1 MEQAVTQLDVKI
13 LFDDLLITL
22 TYVTLS
28 DLWNLVT
35 TSRSTETDLAWSS
48 SIEDVRIMVRHEA
61 CPPGGN
67 LVLMCAVVSNSASA
81 VP

>member
-1 MEQAVTQLDVKI
+1 MLYV
-13 LFDDLLITL
+13 L
-22 TYVTLS
+22 TEHTFIIYVQYI
-28 DLWNLVT
+28 
-35 TSRSTETDLAWSS
+35 ETDLAWSS
-48 SIEDVRIMVRHEA
+48 SLEYVRIMVRHEA